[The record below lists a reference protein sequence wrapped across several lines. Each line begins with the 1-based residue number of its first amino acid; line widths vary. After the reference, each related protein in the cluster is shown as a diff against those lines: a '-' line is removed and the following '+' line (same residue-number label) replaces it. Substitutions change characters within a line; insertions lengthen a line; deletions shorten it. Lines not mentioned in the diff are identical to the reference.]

1 MAKPNENFK
10 LSVEDIKMIE
20 IALRD
25 KMHVSEQSEKI
36 KINGLLTKLHNQKSW
51 YRPSKKTYVS
61 G

>member
-1 MAKPNENFK
+1 
-10 LSVEDIKMIE
+10 MIE

-25 KMHVSEQSEKI
+25 KMHISEQSEKI
-36 KINGLLTKLHNQKSW
+36 KINGLLGKLHNQKSW

>member
-10 LSVEDIKMIE
+10 LSVEDIKIIE

-25 KMHVSEQSEKI
+25 KMHVSNQSEKI
-36 KINGLLTKLHNQKSW
+36 EINGLLGKLHNQKSW
-51 YRPSKKTYVS
+51 YRPSKKVYVS

>member
-10 LSVEDIKMIE
+10 LSVEDIKIIE

-25 KMHVSEQSEKI
+25 KMHVSKQSEKI
-36 KINGLLTKLHNQKSW
+36 EINGLLGKLHNQKSW
-51 YRPSKKTYVS
+51 YRPSKKVYVS